1 MPKSYKP
8 VNGDSNFPGHNNNIE
23 DHKKKKTQKEK
34 IIIAVLIGNY
44 GINCGPLN
52 GHNKSPKN
60 RRKGCGFFFFLV
72 LASPLLFL
80 LSPQNKVSCGFKL
93 FLLLHFGS
101 AYSFQ
106 TIFTLLV
113 S

>member
-1 MPKSYKP
+1 MAITK
-8 VNGDSNFPGHNNNIE
+8 GQRIE
-23 DHKKKKTQKEK
+23 
-34 IIIAVLIGNY
+34 G
-44 GINCGPLN
+44 
-52 GHNKSPKN
+52 
-60 RRKGCGFFFFLV
+60 KGVERVGKVVRGLFFLV

-101 AYSFQ
+101 AYTFQ

>member
-1 MPKSYKP
+1 MAITK
-8 VNGDSNFPGHNNNIE
+8 GRRIE
-23 DHKKKKTQKEK
+23 
-34 IIIAVLIGNY
+34 G
-44 GINCGPLN
+44 
-52 GHNKSPKN
+52 
-60 RRKGCGFFFFLV
+60 KGVERVGKVVRGLFFLV

-101 AYSFQ
+101 AYTFQ

>member
-23 DHKKKKTQKEK
+23 DHKKKKKKTQKEK

-60 RRKGCGFFFFLV
+60 RRKGCGFFFFGV
-72 LASPLLFL
+72 GVSSPFL
-80 LSPQNKVSCGFKL
+80 IITTKQSQLWF
-93 FLLLHFGS
+93 
-101 AYSFQ
+101 
-106 TIFTLLV
+106 
-113 S
+113 